1 MHTFLILI
9 QYFGLIT
16 LFLGTLFI
24 LKQKPS
30 KQQNY
35 MLMLYVGTIIDFVGY
50 MFELKATN
58 LDEAMFAIQVS
69 YIGKPVIT
77 IAMLLFCFSYCKV
90 KIPKVL
96 TNILIAIHLLVT
108 ISVLTYKYNTL
119 YYTSVRFVHEG
130 LFPHVVLEHGVLY
143 WTYSVLMAVYII
155 VMFLACIY
163 RYRHTTLAIVKNQIK
178 KIIFVCVFLYFCFII
193 FLTGISRGYDTT
205 LIGYLV
211 ATLFFSFSL
220 FRDRLFDTITV
231 AKDLAVDDLDDG
243 LIVLDNESTVLY
255 YNNRAKHI
263 YGELDNKKQYTDIL
277 NELDNYIIN
286 KEKLFKNGEVYDVAS
301 RMISS
306 DSTLYGKMYILTDF
320 TENYHQYRQIKE
332 QNDIMK
338 GLKEQA
344 ERANM
349 AKSAFLSNMSHEI
362 RTPMNAIVGMTDIL
376 LRENLPKQDM
386 EYLINIKNS
395 GKALL
400 GIINDILD
408 FSKIESGK
416 MELVDGEYE
425 PMSMLSDL
433 GMMFLSRLSEK
444 NVDLVFDIDA
454 NLPKM
459 LYGDSLRIR
468 QILINLLNNAVKF
481 TDEGYVKLT
490 ISIAAKTDN
499 EVSLYM
505 SVQDSGQ
512 GIKEE
517 DKAKLFESYQQVN
530 SKKNHQKEGTGLGLS
545 ISRQLVAM
553 MGGEIKLTSEYGKGS
568 DFFFAIS
575 QKIVNPEQ
583 AAAIK
588 DNNSGDNIFITGVF
602 NSKVLEESFRKLAK
616 EYGFEY
622 VDFDSFK
629 NSDMTVGRFFADIK
643 AYNSLKDEISD
654 YTDRISELCI
664 IRNPLKSEKP
674 ISNEKYYQKV
684 TYVNKPVYSLN
695 FCNAV
700 NHEVAASKSDTANEF
715 DFTAPDARVMVVDD
729 SEINL
734 LVAQGILEPLN
745 MKLELAQSGREAL
758 DKYNSGDYDIIFMD
772 HMMPEMDGIETT
784 QEIRKLEKVN
794 GKHVPIVALTANA
807 VVEAKNEF
815 LEIGMDDFLSK
826 PIDVK
831 DMCAK
836 LKKWLPEQFIIP
848 LEQKDKE
855 ELPNAFTAEDAS
867 KNLPKLNNIDVEGGI
882 RYVGSKQLYFD
893 MLANFYTII
902 DEKINKLKKCLED
915 NMVRDYTI
923 EVHALKNSA
932 RMIGAYQLSDM
943 FLDME
948 EHGDRQDID
957 YLKEKTPKLLT
968 YFESF
973 KDVLKTYGE
982 SGNENKE
989 EVTKEVFDQ
998 YITSLEEAVNS
1009 YDIDGMDQAM
1019 KKIAGTRVPQN
1030 CVELVTSLRAKVA
1043 DVAMEDILD
1052 ICKVLRTTYTE

>member
-1 MHTFLILI
+1 MHTFFILI

-30 KQQNY
+30 KQQNL
-35 MLMLYVGTIIDFVGY
+35 MLMLYVGTVIDFVGY
-50 MFELKATN
+50 LFELKATN
-58 LDEAMFAIQVS
+58 LNEAMFAIQVS

-77 IAMLLFCFSYCKV
+77 LAMLLFCLSYCKV

-96 TNILIAIHLLVT
+96 TNVLIAIHLLVT
-108 ISVLTYKYNTL
+108 ISVLTYEYNTL

-130 LFPHVVLEHGVLY
+130 LFPHVVLGHGVLY
-143 WTYSVLMAVYII
+143 WAYSVLMAAYII
-155 VMFLACIY
+155 VMFVVCIY
-163 RYRHTTLAIVKNQIK
+163 RYRNTTLAVVKDQIK
-178 KIIFVCVFLYFCFII
+178 KIVFVCVFLYFCFIL
-193 FLTGISRGYDTT
+193 FLSGITMGYDTT

-211 ATLFFSFSL
+211 ATLIFSFSL
-220 FRDRLFDTITV
+220 FKDKLFDTITV

-243 LIVLDNESTVLY
+243 LIVLDNESTILY

-263 YGELDNKKQYTDIL
+263 YGDFDSKKQYTDIL
-277 NELDNYIIN
+277 NELDSYIIN
-286 KEKLFKNGEVYDVAS
+286 KEKLFKNGEVYEVAS

-386 EYLINIKNS
+386 EYLVNIKNS

-408 FSKIESGK
+408 LSKIESGK
-416 MELVDGEYE
+416 MELLDVEYE

-454 NLPKM
+454 DLPKM

-490 ISIAAKTDN
+490 ISIAAKTDS

-517 DKAKLFESYQQVN
+517 DKAKLFESYKQVN

-553 MGGEIKLTSEYGKGS
+553 MGGELKLTSEYGKGS
-568 DFFFAIS
+568 DFFFTIS
-575 QKIVNPEQ
+575 QKIVNPER
-583 AAAIK
+583 AAVIK
-588 DNNSGDNIFITGVF
+588 DNNSGDNMFITGVF
-602 NSKVLEESFRKLAK
+602 NSQVLEESFRKLAK

-622 VDFDSFK
+622 VDFESFK

-643 AYNSLKDEISD
+643 AYNGLVNEISD

-674 ISNEKYYQKV
+674 ISNEKCYQKV

-695 FCNAV
+695 LCNAV
-700 NHEVAASKSDTANEF
+700 NHEVAASKSDAENEF
-715 DFTAPDARVMVVDD
+715 DFTAPEARVMVVDD

-745 MKLELAQSGREAL
+745 MKLDLAQSGREAL

-784 QEIRKLEKVN
+784 QEIRKIEKN
-794 GKHVPIVALTANA
+794 TGKHVPIVALTANA
-807 VVEAKNEF
+807 VVEAKNAL

-831 DMCAK
+831 DMCTK
-836 LKKWLPEQFIIP
+836 LKKWLPEQCIIP
-848 LEQKDKE
+848 LEQKDKA
-855 ELPNAFTAEDAS
+855 ELPNTFTPEDVS

-882 RYVGSKQLYFD
+882 RYVGSEHLYFD

-957 YLKEKTPKLLT
+957 YLKEKTPELLT
-968 YFESF
+968 YFASF
-973 KDVLKTYGE
+973 KDVLKAYGE

-989 EVTKEVFDQ
+989 EVTKEVFEQ
-998 YITSLEEAVNS
+998 YISSLEEAVNS

-1019 KKIAGTRVPQN
+1019 KKISGTRVPQD

>member
-178 KIIFVCVFLYFCFII
+178 KIIFVCIFLYFCYIM

-211 ATLFFSFSL
+211 ATLIFSISL
-220 FRDRLFDTITV
+220 FRDKLFDTITV

-263 YGELDNKKQYTDIL
+263 YGELDNKRQYTDIL

-568 DFFFAIS
+568 DFFFTIS

-588 DNNSGDNIFITGVF
+588 DNNSGDNLFITGVF

-629 NSDMTVGRFFADIK
+629 SSDMTVGRFFADIK

-684 TYVNKPVYSLN
+684 TYVNKPVYTLN

-745 MKLELAQSGREAL
+745 MKLDLAQSGREAL
-758 DKYNSGDYDIIFMD
+758 DKYNSADYDIIFMD

-836 LKKWLPEQFIIP
+836 LKKWLPEQYIIP

>member
-178 KIIFVCVFLYFCFII
+178 KIIFVCIFLYFCYIM

-211 ATLFFSFSL
+211 ATLIFSISL
-220 FRDRLFDTITV
+220 FRDKLFDTITV

-568 DFFFAIS
+568 DFFFTIS

-588 DNNSGDNIFITGVF
+588 DNNSGDNLFITGVF

-629 NSDMTVGRFFADIK
+629 SSDMTVGRFFADIK

-684 TYVNKPVYSLN
+684 TYVNKPVYTLN

-745 MKLELAQSGREAL
+745 MKLDLAQSGREAL
-758 DKYNSGDYDIIFMD
+758 DKYNSADYDIIFMD

-836 LKKWLPEQFIIP
+836 LKKWLPEQYIIP

>member
-178 KIIFVCVFLYFCFII
+178 KIIFVCIFLYFCYIM

-211 ATLFFSFSL
+211 ATLIFSISL
-220 FRDRLFDTITV
+220 FRDKLFDTITV

-568 DFFFAIS
+568 DFFFTIS

-629 NSDMTVGRFFADIK
+629 SSDMTVGRFFADIK

-684 TYVNKPVYSLN
+684 TYVNKPVYTLN

-745 MKLELAQSGREAL
+745 MKLDLAQSGREAL
-758 DKYNSGDYDIIFMD
+758 DKYNSADYDIIFMD

-836 LKKWLPEQFIIP
+836 LKKWLPEQYIIP

>member
-178 KIIFVCVFLYFCFII
+178 KIIFVCIFLYFCYIM

-211 ATLFFSFSL
+211 ATLIFSISL
-220 FRDRLFDTITV
+220 FRDKLFDTITV

-286 KEKLFKNGEVYDVAS
+286 KEKLFKNGEAYDVAS

-568 DFFFAIS
+568 DFFFTIS

-588 DNNSGDNIFITGVF
+588 DNNSGDNLFITGVF

-629 NSDMTVGRFFADIK
+629 SSDMTVGRFFADIK

-684 TYVNKPVYSLN
+684 TYVNKPVYTLN

-745 MKLELAQSGREAL
+745 MKLDLAQSGREAL
-758 DKYNSGDYDIIFMD
+758 DKYNSADYDIIFMD

-836 LKKWLPEQFIIP
+836 LKKWLPEQYIIP

>member
-178 KIIFVCVFLYFCFII
+178 KIIFVCIFLYFCYIM

-211 ATLFFSFSL
+211 ATLIFSISL
-220 FRDRLFDTITV
+220 FRDKLFDTITV

-568 DFFFAIS
+568 DFFFTIS
-575 QKIVNPEQ
+575 QNIVNPEQ

-588 DNNSGDNIFITGVF
+588 DNNSGDNLFITGVF

-629 NSDMTVGRFFADIK
+629 SSDMTVGRFFADIK

-684 TYVNKPVYSLN
+684 TYVNKPVYTLN

-745 MKLELAQSGREAL
+745 MKLDLAQSGREAL
-758 DKYNSGDYDIIFMD
+758 DKYNSADYDIIFMD

-836 LKKWLPEQFIIP
+836 LKKWLPEQYIIP

>member
-1 MHTFLILI
+1 
-9 QYFGLIT
+9 
-16 LFLGTLFI
+16 
-24 LKQKPS
+24 
-30 KQQNY
+30 

-178 KIIFVCVFLYFCFII
+178 KIIFVCIFLYFCYIM

-211 ATLFFSFSL
+211 ATLIFSISL
-220 FRDRLFDTITV
+220 FRDKLFDTITV

-568 DFFFAIS
+568 DFFFTIS

-583 AAAIK
+583 AVAIK
-588 DNNSGDNIFITGVF
+588 DNNSGDNLFITGVF

-629 NSDMTVGRFFADIK
+629 SSDMTVGRFFADIK

-684 TYVNKPVYSLN
+684 TYVNKPVYTLN

-745 MKLELAQSGREAL
+745 MKLDLAQSGREAL
-758 DKYNSGDYDIIFMD
+758 DKYNSADYDIIFMD

-836 LKKWLPEQFIIP
+836 LKKWLPEQYIIP

>member
-178 KIIFVCVFLYFCFII
+178 KIIFVCIFLYFCYIM

-211 ATLFFSFSL
+211 ATLIFSISL
-220 FRDRLFDTITV
+220 FRDKLFDTITV

-568 DFFFAIS
+568 DFFFTIS

-588 DNNSGDNIFITGVF
+588 DNNSGDNLFITGVF

-629 NSDMTVGRFFADIK
+629 SSDMTVGRFFADIK

-674 ISNEKYYQKV
+674 ISNEKYYQEV
-684 TYVNKPVYSLN
+684 TYVNKPVYTLN

-745 MKLELAQSGREAL
+745 MKLDLAQSGREAL
-758 DKYNSGDYDIIFMD
+758 DKYNSADYDIIFMD

-836 LKKWLPEQFIIP
+836 LKKWLPEQYIIP

>member
-178 KIIFVCVFLYFCFII
+178 KIIFVCIFLYFCYIM

-211 ATLFFSFSL
+211 ATLIFSIPL
-220 FRDRLFDTITV
+220 FRDKLFDTITV

-568 DFFFAIS
+568 DFFFTIS

-588 DNNSGDNIFITGVF
+588 DNNSGDNLFITGVF

-629 NSDMTVGRFFADIK
+629 SSDMTVGRFFADIK

-684 TYVNKPVYSLN
+684 TYVNKPVYTLN

-745 MKLELAQSGREAL
+745 MKLDLAQSGREAL
-758 DKYNSGDYDIIFMD
+758 DKYNSADYDIIFMD

-836 LKKWLPEQFIIP
+836 LKKWLPEQYIIP

-902 DEKINKLKKCLED
+902 DEKINKLKKCLDD

>member
-178 KIIFVCVFLYFCFII
+178 KIIFVCIFLYFCYIM

-211 ATLFFSFSL
+211 ATLIFSISL
-220 FRDRLFDTITV
+220 FRDKLFDTITV

-568 DFFFAIS
+568 DFFFTIS

-588 DNNSGDNIFITGVF
+588 DNNSGDNLFITGVF

-629 NSDMTVGRFFADIK
+629 SSDMTVGRFFADIK

-695 FCNAV
+695 LCNAV
-700 NHEVAASKSDTANEF
+700 NHEVAASKSDAENEF
-715 DFTAPDARVMVVDD
+715 DFTAPEARVMVVDD

>member
-178 KIIFVCVFLYFCFII
+178 KIIFVCIFLYFCYIM

-211 ATLFFSFSL
+211 ATLIFSISL
-220 FRDRLFDTITV
+220 FRDKLFDTITV

-745 MKLELAQSGREAL
+745 MKLDLAQSGREAL
-758 DKYNSGDYDIIFMD
+758 DKYNSADYDIIFMD

-836 LKKWLPEQFIIP
+836 LKKWLPEQYIIP